1 MKKAFSFL
9 LFVICLNNLFAFQD
23 SDEKNSLKGLY
34 LSASFGVI
42 NYDYSE
48 NLLIGNYET
57 TGITGR
63 NAFAGRFSVGYH
75 LTEKWD
81 IEFSVM
87 RPGAWVQYNFDEP
100 RKFDKSVWT
109 NIWALSGR
117 RNFRFFSNTRLYL
130 EAGISNVSRTG
141 FDINKEV
148 VIPSVRYI
156 YPITSAGLLYPISS
170 KIDAAINFTYSP
182 QSNKYNQPATS
193 FIAGGIVYHVRE
205 QSDEVKNKY
214 LNTEYKFPDHLFH
227 IGYASDAAGFNINR
241 QFSSGLDTSIPMFW
255 LGDVFVENGITA
267 SYQKNIFHTE
277 KNFSFSAGASLSY
290 LNTQKDES
298 FYTISVF
305 PVIKWWFLRTK
316 PVDLYFNYS
325 LIGPAY
331 ISSSVLDGLD
341 TGEEFTFQDF
351 MGIGFLFGK
360 GRNYNLDLK
369 IAHYSNGNIFTD
381 NPGVAVPLML
391 SFGYALY

>member
-1 MKKAFSFL
+1 MKKTFSFL
-9 LFVICLNNLFAFQD
+9 FLLLFFNYAYSFQNPD
-23 SDEKNSLKGLY
+23 DKNSLDELY
-34 LSASFGVI
+34 LSANFGVI
-42 NYDYSE
+42 NVNYTED
-48 NLLIGNYET
+48 LLQGDLET

-81 IEFSVM
+81 VEFSVM
-87 RPGAWVQYNFDEP
+87 RPGAWVQYEFDEP

-117 RNFRFFSNTRLYL
+117 RNFRLFSNTRLYV
-130 EAGISNVSRTG
+130 EAGISNVARTG
-141 FDINKEV
+141 FKINKEV

-156 YPITSAGLLYPISS
+156 YPIASTGLLYPISS
-170 KIDAAINFTYSP
+170 KIDASLNFTYSP
-182 QSNKYNQPATS
+182 KNGKYDQPSTS
-193 FIAGGIVYHVRE
+193 FLAGGIVFHVRE
-205 QSDEVKNKY
+205 TSEEVKSSY
-214 LNTEYKFPDHLFH
+214 LNTEYAFPDHLLQFA
-227 IGYASDAAGFNINR
+227 YASDFAGFDINR
-241 QFSSGLDTSIPMFW
+241 QFSSGLDTSIPIFW
-255 LGDVFVENGITA
+255 LGDVFVENGISA

-277 KNFSFSAGASLSY
+277 KSFSFSAGASMSY
-290 LNTQKDES
+290 YNPQKGDS
-298 FYTISVF
+298 FFTVSVF

-331 ISSSVLDGLD
+331 ISSSILDNID

-360 GRNYNLDLK
+360 ERKYNLDLK
-369 IAHYSNGNIFTD
+369 IAHYSNGNIFTE
-381 NPGVAVPLML
+381 NPGVAVPLSI